1 MITVPA
7 GTPLV
12 RLDPGLME
20 QAICNLLAN
29 AAAYSPS
36 DKPIRLSAQMDGS
49 TLVLRVIDQG
59 IGLAPGE
66 EKRVFEKFYR
76 GPKARPGGT
85 GLGLSIV
92 QGFVRA
98 HKGTIAAEN
107 NPDGGATFTL
117 RLSVET
123 EMPDADV

>member
-1 MITVPA
+1 
-7 GTPLV
+7 V

-20 QAICNLLAN
+20 QALCNLLAN
-29 AAAYSPS
+29 AAAYSPAG
-36 DKPIRLSAQMDGS
+36 KPIRLAAQMDGA
-49 TLVLRVIDQG
+49 TLVLRVSDQG

-66 EKRVFEKFYR
+66 EKKVFEKFYR

-98 HKGTIAAEN
+98 HQGEITAEN

-117 RLSVET
+117 RIPVEM
-123 EMPDADV
+123 EEPQAEG